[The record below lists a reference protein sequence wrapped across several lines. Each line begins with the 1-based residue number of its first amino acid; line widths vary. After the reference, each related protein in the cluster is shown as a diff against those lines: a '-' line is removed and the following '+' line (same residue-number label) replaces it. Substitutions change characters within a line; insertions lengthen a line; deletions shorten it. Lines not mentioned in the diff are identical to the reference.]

1 MGQSLLAGRRI
12 AGSGNSGNGVNGSKR
27 LPGRPRSEQA
37 RRAIF
42 RSTLKLLQRSSFSG
56 LTIEAIAADANVG
69 KATVYRWW
77 PNKGALVVDAFA
89 SSAEDQ
95 LHFPNTGSVYK
106 DMSLQMTQF
115 LGILRSQRGCIVAAL
130 LAGGQTDPEV
140 LAAFRDRFLRPRRE
154 EAYKTL
160 RRAIQRGELPQD
172 LDLDVTLDTLYGAIY
187 MRFLIRHGQL
197 SESYIR
203 EVCRIVLGGAA
214 KGAKHSSPGKLQ
226 RARPSMLSRFAVTAS
241 HP

>member
-1 MGQSLLAGRRI
+1 MGQSLLIVRKTSR
-12 AGSGNSGNGVNGSKR
+12 SSGNGVSGAKR

-37 RRAIF
+37 RQAIF
-42 RSTLKLLQRSSFSG
+42 QSTLKLLRRSSFSG
-56 LTIEAIAADANVG
+56 LTIEAVAADANVG

-89 SSAEDQ
+89 SSAADQ
-95 LHFPNTGSVYK
+95 LHFPNTGSVYR

-115 LGILRSQRGCIVAAL
+115 LGILRSQRGRIVAAL
-130 LAGGQTDPEV
+130 LAGGQTDPEL

-160 RRAIQRGELPQD
+160 RRAIHRGELPKT
-172 LDLDVTLDTLYGAIY
+172 LDLDVALDTLYGPIY
-187 MRFLIRHGQL
+187 MRFLIQHSPL
-197 SESYIR
+197 SESYVH

-214 KGAKHSSPGKLQ
+214 RDGK
-226 RARPSMLSRFAVTAS
+226 R
-241 HP
+241 

>member
-1 MGQSLLAGRRI
+1 MGQSLLGNRKTTPASEN
-12 AGSGNSGNGVNGSKR
+12 GSNGSKR

-42 RSTLKLLQRSSFSG
+42 RSTLKLLRRSSFSG
-56 LTIEAIAADANVG
+56 LTIEAVAADANVG

-89 SSAEDQ
+89 SSAAPQ
-95 LHFPNTGSVYK
+95 LHFPNTGSVYR
-106 DMSLQMTQF
+106 DMSVQMTQF
-115 LGILRSQRGCIVAAL
+115 LGVLRSPRGRIVAAL
-130 LAGGQTDPEV
+130 LAGGQTDPDL

-160 RRAIQRGELPQD
+160 RRAIQRGELPPT
-172 LDLDVTLDTLYGAIY
+172 LDLDVALDTLYGGIY
-187 MRFLIRHGQL
+187 MRFLIQHMPL
-197 SESYIR
+197 SESYIH

-214 KGAKHSSPGKLQ
+214 KSGKQSLTTL
-226 RARPSMLSRFAVTAS
+226 RKTRSKMSKPLAEV
-241 HP
+241 